1 MFQCKCIGMR
11 TFFCN
16 LIFCCSVAQS
26 CSTLCNPMNYST
38 PGLPVPHHL
47 PKFAQVHVQESV
59 ISPNHLIF
67 LCLTLLLPSVFARIP
82 MSQLFTSGDQ
92 NTGVSAS
99 ASVLPTSI
107 QGWFPFRLTS
117 LISLLFKGLSK
128 VKVTLKSL
136 LQHNSSEASILWC
149 SAFLTVQLSQPYMIT
164 RKKIAL
170 IIWTFVCRV
179 MTLLFNTLSRFVIA
193 FLPRSKCLLI

>member
-1 MFQCKCIGMR
+1 
-11 TFFCN
+11 
-16 LIFCCSVAQS
+16 
-26 CSTLCNPMNYST
+26 MNYST

-59 ISPNHLIF
+59 MSPNHLIF
-67 LCLTLLLPSVFARIP
+67 LCLTLLLPSIFARIP